1 MSIRNDSYGHKLH
14 EFYLVKSITKRANYN
29 GSDQYTVME
38 KLTQEASKYILNM
51 NHVEKFEQTE
61 KAEFNSPKS
70 TLQ

>member
-38 KLTQEASKYILNM
+38 KLTQEASKIHLK
-51 NHVEKFEQTE
+51 HE
-61 KAEFNSPKS
+61 SC
-70 TLQ
+70 